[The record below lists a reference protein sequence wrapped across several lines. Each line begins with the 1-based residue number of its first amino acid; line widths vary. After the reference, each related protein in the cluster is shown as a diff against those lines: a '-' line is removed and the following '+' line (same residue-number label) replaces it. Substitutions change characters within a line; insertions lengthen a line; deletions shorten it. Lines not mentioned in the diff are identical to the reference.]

1 MPGDAPGTDS
11 IPVRF
16 SGPGAGCAP
25 LTWGQKQVLLEMEE
39 SGQTLNMGDVWT
51 LPQPAAVS
59 EVTAQIAGMIS
70 RQPSLRT
77 RFPAQPDGRPGQ
89 VVTEAG
95 ELCLQIVDLPDNA
108 GDAETSA
115 CIREIYR
122 SHMLTPFDHAR
133 DWPVRMAAV
142 RQHGLVRYVPWTANH
157 LVGDA
162 VMMSKLQGELGYGV
176 LAGCRAD
183 PGPMAMLELARLE
196 QTPRL
201 RAVSDRSMR
210 YWESQ
215 LERLP
220 PLTFGPD
227 RYPGR
232 LGQRYWHGQFNSVAA
247 YLATLAIARQTGTD
261 TGRVLLALIAIA
273 IGRATG
279 VCPLTVKFIVHNRFR
294 PGYREVMAPLSQ
306 STAVTVDVAGV
317 SVAEA
322 IARTRRAVTV
332 GAMQGYFD
340 PDQLAELT
348 GQLDA
353 RRGYPVQITCHVNDP
368 RVHARAAAEAAVR
381 AREITAADIQRAL
394 DKAKFSWDGTV
405 PGDYYTDQA
414 FLTVLEVPE
423 ETVLLQFVFDMACFS
438 EAQGEG
444 LAREIER
451 VAVEA
456 AADPETPT
464 LVIPGQ
470 AQY

>member
-16 SGPGAGCAP
+16 SGPGAGRAP
-25 LTWGQKQVLLEMEE
+25 LTWGQKQVLLEMAE

-51 LPQPAAVS
+51 LRRPATVS
-59 EVTAQIAGMIS
+59 EAAAQFADMIS
-70 RQPSLRT
+70 RHPSLRT

-89 VVTEAG
+89 VVTESG
-95 ELCLQIVDLPDNA
+95 ELCVPIVDLPDNA
-108 GDAETSA
+108 DDAETSA
-115 CIREIYR
+115 CVRDIYD
-122 SHMLTPFDHAR
+122 SHLLTPFDHAR
-133 DWPVRMAAV
+133 DWPVRMAVV
-142 RQHGLVRYVPWTANH
+142 RQRGLARYLPWTASH

-162 VMMSKLQGELGYGV
+162 VMMSRLQGELGYGV
-176 LAGCRAD
+176 LAGHRAD

-196 QTPRL
+196 RTPRL
-201 RAVSDRSMR
+201 LAVSDRSMR

-220 PLTFGPD
+220 PLTFGPA

-232 LGQRYWHGQFNSVAA
+232 LRQRYWHGQFNSAAA

-273 IGRATG
+273 VGRATG

-306 STAVTVDVAGV
+306 STAVTVDVAGG
-317 SVAEA
+317 SVAAA
-322 IARTRRAVTV
+322 IARTRRAVTA
-332 GAMQGYFD
+332 GAMHGYFD
-340 PDQLAELT
+340 PDQLAGLT
-348 GQLDA
+348 EQLDA
-353 RRGYPVQITCHVNDP
+353 RRGYPAQITCHINDP

-381 AREITAADIQRAL
+381 AQEVTAAEIQRAL
-394 DKAKFSWDGTV
+394 DETRFSWDGTV

-414 FLTVLEVPE
+414 FLTILEQPE
-423 ETVLLQFVFDMACFS
+423 QTVLLQFVFDMACFT
-438 EAQGEG
+438 EAQAEG

-451 VAVEA
+451 AAVEA
-456 AADPETPT
+456 AADPESPT
-464 LVIPGQ
+464 RAIPGQ